1 MINKNQKEK
10 YPKSPIGEVIETS
23 AFNLTIQC
31 HKLYESPAI
40 GSLLKCGTETIVYSI
55 ISNIKTQSID
65 TTRTT
70 IALAQNVFSVEDVY
84 QENPQLQNLLSTSL
98 NTIVVGYKQNTHIN
112 HEIPSIP
119 PKIHD
124 LTYNCTLEE
133 TLEFSQTFG
142 FLRILRSSN
151 SAHIDDVIVSFL
163 RSTLGNSKNP
173 SQLLL
178 RAGQELARLLKDDTQ
193 RLTQILERISL

>member
-1 MINKNQKEK
+1 MIEKDNKEK
-10 YPKSPIGEVIETS
+10 YTPTPIGEVTESS

-31 HKLYESPAI
+31 HQLYNSPAI
-40 GSLLKCGTETIVYSI
+40 GSLIKCGTETIVYSI
-55 ISNIKTQSID
+55 ISDIKTQSLD

-70 IALAQNVFSVEDVY
+70 IALAQNAVSVEDVY

-98 NTIVVGYKQNTHIN
+98 NTIIVGYQQNTSIT

-124 LTYNCTLEE
+124 LTYTCTPNE
-133 TLEFSQTFG
+133 TLSFSQNFG

-151 SAHIDDVIVSFL
+151 NAHIDDVIVSFI
-163 RSTLGNSKNP
+163 RSTLINVTNP

-178 RAGQELARLLKDDTQ
+178 TAGQELARLLKDDTQ
-193 RLTQILERISL
+193 RLTQLLERISL